1 MEEDLLFLAF
11 TFLFGA
17 LFSACSLLIYQKVK
31 LGGFK
36 EIGDSII
43 KAAEERAQKRF
54 DENEERI
61 KSRLDEERTK
71 LEDRLHKELKKIKER
86 EDQIAHREEK
96 IASRSQQIEKKSQET
111 ERKEAAL
118 KDLELTLHQLKAD
131 LQHKE
136 KKLLEQLEKSAHL
149 SLVDAQAQLL
159 EEAKASIHTDLEK
172 ALMEAQQTLKASED
186 ALAKKTIVTAIGR
199 MARPLASECT
209 VNTIALPSDEMKGRI
224 IGKEGRN
231 IRALERELGVTILLD
246 ETPKALV
253 ISGFDPYRMHV
264 AKEAIKEL
272 IRDGRIHPTK
282 IEEAAKAARDK
293 TDANIK
299 TWGQEAAAEAGAWA
313 EAGAFNLHPELT
325 HLLGRL
331 KLRYSMGQNVLDHSL
346 EVSHLM
352 GLMASELGLDV
363 KLAKR
368 IGLLH
373 DMGKAVTH
381 EMDGSHAM
389 IGYRLALQY
398 GEGEDVASGIGAHH
412 QEMEPITWEGALT
425 AAADTLSAARPGA
438 RTEAAHDYVKR
449 LGRLEEIAKTFAGVE
464 KAYALQAGREIH
476 VFVEP
481 DKVSDEGAI
490 ALSREISKKVSAEYP
505 LQGKV
510 KVSVIR
516 EQRVIDYAL

>member
-1 MEEDLLFLAF
+1 MEEDLLFLAL
-11 TFLFGA
+11 TFVFGA

-43 KAAEERAQKRF
+43 KASEERAKKRF
-54 DENEERI
+54 EENEERI
-61 KSRLDEERTK
+61 QGRLIEERAK
-71 LEDRLHKELKKIKER
+71 LEERLQKELKKIKER
-86 EDQIAHREEK
+86 EEQISTREEK
-96 IASRSQQIEKKSQET
+96 ISAKAQQVEKKSQDT
-111 ERKEAAL
+111 ERRESSL
-118 KDLELTLHQLKAD
+118 KDRESLLLNLQAD
-131 LQHKE
+131 LSNQE
-136 KKLLEQLEKSAHL
+136 KVLQAQLEQSARLSLEEAQAKLLEK
-149 SLVDAQAQLL
+149 AQA
-159 EEAKASIHTDLEK
+159 SICSDLEK
-172 ALMEAQQTLKASED
+172 ALIEAQQNFKTSED

-199 MARPLASECT
+199 LARPLAAECT

-264 AKEAIKEL
+264 AKETIREL

-282 IEEAAKAARDK
+282 IEEAAAEARAK
-293 TDANIK
+293 TDENIK
-299 TWGQEAAAEAGAWA
+299 NWGQEAAA
-313 EAGAFNLHPELT
+313 EAGAFNLHPELIL
-325 HLLGRL
+325 LLGRL

-352 GLMASELGLDV
+352 GLMAAELQLDV

-373 DMGKAVTH
+373 DMGKAVIH
-381 EMDGSHAM
+381 EMEGSHAM

-398 GEGEDVASGIGAHH
+398 GEGENVASGIGAHH
-412 QEMEPITWEGALT
+412 QEMEPTTLEGALT
-425 AAADTLSAARPGA
+425 APADTLSAARPGA
-438 RTEAAHDYVKR
+438 RTEAVHDYVKR
-449 LGRLEEIAKTFAGVE
+449 LGRLEEIAKSFPGVE

-481 DKVSDEGAI
+481 DKVSDEGALT
-490 ALSREISKKVSAEYP
+490 LSREISKKVSAEYP
-505 LQGKV
+505 LQGKI
-510 KVSVIR
+510 KVSVTR